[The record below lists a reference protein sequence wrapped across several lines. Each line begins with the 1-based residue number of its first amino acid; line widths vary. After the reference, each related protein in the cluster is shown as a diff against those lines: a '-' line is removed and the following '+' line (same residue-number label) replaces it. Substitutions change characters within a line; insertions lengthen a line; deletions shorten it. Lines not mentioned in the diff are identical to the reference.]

1 MRRCAAETSFGGL
14 HLTLRSQNFLQVS
27 FSVLAVT
34 GQDLFGFDGYTVF
47 SALIL
52 HVMPLCYRILHV
64 LNSYT

>member
-1 MRRCAAETSFGGL
+1 MWRCAAETSFGGL
-14 HLTLRSQNFLQVS
+14 HLTLRSPNSLQVS

-34 GQDLFGFDGYTVF
+34 VPSF